1 MPSTRAGAPQ
11 RSVPVGNSGMLCILE
26 TMLYRAIII
35 LVVVLTPSASF
46 AFREG
51 EPTNF
56 SQCLSKTAIERTAH
70 KVIYDGAYRGI
81 EYPNGDVPEH
91 VGVCT
96 DLVIRTY
103 RKLGIDLQTDV
114 HEEMKSH
121 FDVFP
126 KKWGLSQP
134 DPNIDHRRVPNL
146 QTLFRR
152 KGIVLPITDNPK
164 DYVAGDLVT
173 WVVAGT
179 LPHIGIVVNRL
190 SSDGKRPL
198 IVHNIGGGPQLEDM
212 LFEYPIT
219 GHYRY
224 YGGKVGTIN
233 QGAVLKR

>member
-1 MPSTRAGAPQ
+1 
-11 RSVPVGNSGMLCILE
+11 MLHR
-26 TMLYRAIII
+26 TIII
-35 LVVVLTPSASF
+35 LVVVLISSVSF

-51 EPTNF
+51 EPAGF
-56 SQCLSKTAIERTAH
+56 SQRLSKTAIERTTH
-70 KVIYDGAYRGI
+70 KVIYDGAYRRI
-81 EYPNGDVPEH
+81 EYPNGDIPEH

-96 DLVIRTY
+96 DVVIRTY

-126 KKWGLSQP
+126 KKWGLSHP

-146 QTLFRR
+146 QTLFNR

-164 DYVAGDLVT
+164 DYVTGDLVT
-173 WVVAGT
+173 WVVART

-198 IVHNIGGGPQLEDM
+198 IVHNIGLGPQLEDM

-224 YGGKVGTIN
+224 YGSQK
-233 QGAVLKR
+233 

>member
-1 MPSTRAGAPQ
+1 M
-11 RSVPVGNSGMLCILE
+11 LE
-26 TMLYRAIII
+26 TMLHRSIII
-35 LVVVLTPSASF
+35 LVVVLTSSASF

-51 EPTNF
+51 EPAGF
-56 SQCLSKTAIERTAH
+56 SQRLSKTAIERTAH
-70 KVIYDGAYRGI
+70 KVIYDGAYRKI
-81 EYPNGDVPEH
+81 EYPNGDVPMH

-96 DLVIRTY
+96 DVVIRTY

-126 KKWGLSQP
+126 KKWGLSHP

-146 QTLFRR
+146 QTLFKR

-164 DYVAGDLVT
+164 DYVTGDLVT

-179 LPHIGIVVNRL
+179 LPHIGIVANRL

-198 IVHNIGGGPQLEDM
+198 IVHNIGRGPQLEDM
-212 LFEYPIT
+212 LFKYPIT

-224 YGGKVGTIN
+224 YGKMGSGLHSSRLN
-233 QGAVLKR
+233 QRNEE

>member
-1 MPSTRAGAPQ
+1 
-11 RSVPVGNSGMLCILE
+11 MLCR
-26 TMLYRAIII
+26 TIII
-35 LVVVLTPSASF
+35 LVIVFTSGVSF
-46 AFREG
+46 GFREG
-51 EPTNF
+51 EPAGF
-56 SQCLSKTAIERTAH
+56 SWRLSKAAIERTAH
-70 KVIYDGAYRGI
+70 KVIYDGAYRRI
-81 EYPNGDVPEH
+81 EYPNGDIPAH

-96 DLVIRTY
+96 DVVIRAY

-114 HEEMKSH
+114 HEEMQSH

-134 DPNIDHRRVPNL
+134 DANIDHRRVPNL

-164 DYVAGDLVT
+164 DYITGDLVT

-198 IVHNIGGGPQLEDM
+198 IVHNIGCGPQLEDM

-224 YGGKVGTIN
+224 YGR
-233 QGAVLKR
+233 QKRTGMHIQQ

>member
-1 MPSTRAGAPQ
+1 
-11 RSVPVGNSGMLCILE
+11 MLMGLCQKSRPD
-26 TMLYRAIII
+26 TFFRMLHRAIIM
-35 LVVVLTPSASF
+35 LVVVLTSSVSF
-46 AFREG
+46 AFRYG
-51 EPTNF
+51 EPVCF
-56 SQCLSKTAIERTAH
+56 SQRLSKTAIGRTAH
-70 KVIYDGAYRGI
+70 KVIYDGAYRRI

-96 DLVIRTY
+96 DVVIRIY

-121 FDVFP
+121 FGVFP
-126 KKWGLSQP
+126 KKWGLSRP

-146 QTLFRR
+146 QTLFKR
-152 KGIVLPITDNPK
+152 KGIILPITNNPK

-190 SSDGKRPL
+190 SGDGKRPL
-198 IVHNIGGGPQLEDM
+198 IVHNIGRGTQLEDM

-224 YGGKVGTIN
+224 YGS
-233 QGAVLKR
+233 QKRTGMHGQQCQDKGGNPFANK